1 MSVICVMLL
10 TFQLREV
17 EIVYGKMWLTFLI
30 SVSVILNVY
39 VRQVSLESLR
49 QVIKD

>member
-17 EIVYGKMWLTFLI
+17 ENVYGKMWLTFRI
-30 SVSVILNVY
+30 SVSVVLKKY
-39 VRQVSLESLR
+39 V
-49 QVIKD
+49 